1 MPKQRCISNRLKRIF
16 QKLYQK
22 LCEDADKVTKDG
34 DRSGIEIMLEED
46 LDKKEIKNPYRFI

>member
-22 LCEDADKVTKDG
+22 LCEDADKVAKSG
-34 DRSGIEIMLEED
+34 NKSGIDMLEED